1 MVSVRWSRR
10 ALADL
15 RLQFAYYLP
24 LSPSYAERIRA
35 EVYAASRHLSDHPR
49 MGRVVPE
56 AERDDLREV
65 LVMRYRVVYLILP
78 SGCV

>member
-1 MVSVRWSRR
+1 
-10 ALADL
+10 
-15 RLQFAYYLP
+15 
-24 LSPSYAERIRA
+24 
-35 EVYAASRHLSDHPR
+35 

-78 SGCV
+78 LAQVDILAVHPSALPLASNPNLAPYLRR